1 MTGAVI
7 HFQQPPR
14 ISDILLY
21 SSHCHSRLMVFWM
34 VFHYA
39 RANTVFH
46 TSPNGVH
53 PHCGHC
59 TSTNCT
65 RSVQLVMENNFLA
78 KLSFKIPRSRDVP
91 TELMGVARHRD
102 RRSERDTPLRTRR
115 EKIQLLL
122 QNPMRR
128 RRSSSVSAAHVGID
142 NIMERKRERTK
153 LWSTDSTRTTT
164 TEGNLCSSVHV
175 KGGVHESTRDE

>member
-1 MTGAVI
+1 
-7 HFQQPPR
+7 
-14 ISDILLY
+14 
-21 SSHCHSRLMVFWM
+21 MVC
-34 VFHYA
+34 
-39 RANTVFH
+39 
-46 TSPNGVH
+46 H

-59 TSTNCT
+59 TRTNCT

-128 RRSSSVSAAHVGID
+128 RSSSVSAAHVGID
-142 NIMERKRERTK
+142 NNGAEEREDKALEHRFDE
-153 LWSTDSTRTTT
+153 DDA

-175 KGGVHESTRDE
+175 KGGVLYKSTRDE